1 MDVQHRIRIK
11 KREMERFSLSFR
23 AFLILL
29 LYFLSTCGNPIYMP
43 YSIRGYSSDSLARY
57 PSSWKLKP
65 LMPDR
70 PSS

>member
-1 MDVQHRIRIK
+1 MDAQHRIGIK

-23 AFLILL
+23 AFLICF
-29 LYFLSTCGNPIYMP
+29 YTFLSTCGEPIYMP

-65 LMPDR
+65 LMPER

>member
-1 MDVQHRIRIK
+1 MDAQHRIRIK

-23 AFLILL
+23 AFLFLL
-29 LYFLSTCGNPIYMP
+29 FVRLRKPNMP

-65 LMPDR
+65 LMPAR